1 MSDQGYRDLYD
12 DLRAGQMRDRAEAA
26 TDDTPLFAPHTRAR
40 LTNPGTSLH
49 AAEQANVKDQQRF
62 VLLALEAAGPM
73 TADEIDQ
80 YLLWRP
86 TTAGRR
92 MGELARLGLIRTTGE
107 ERRTRSGRMAEVW
120 ERVEARA
127 A

>member
-1 MSDQGYRDLYD
+1 MSDQGYRDLFD
-12 DLRAGQMRDRAEAA
+12 DLQAGQMRNRVAAE
-26 TDDTPLFAPHTRAR
+26 TEGLDLFAPHTRAR
-40 LTNPGTSLH
+40 LTDPGTSHEAAAQAH
-49 AAEQANVKDQQRF
+49 ATEQRRLI
-62 VLLALEAAGPM
+62 LLALDAAGPM

-80 YLLWRP
+80 YLNWRP
-86 TTAGRR
+86 TTSGRR
-92 MGELARLGLIRTTGE
+92 MGELARIGTVRTTGE